1 MTSAVVPDDAVVVA
15 GMAIEA
21 PGGIDTVDG
30 FWDALLARRTLLSPL
45 PTDRGWSVDELTGLG
60 DREGWMSVPDSGGFL
75 DGAADFDPGL
85 FGVSPREA
93 TAMDPQQRVALRVT
107 WRALQSAGEDPNDAT
122 DRQDAG
128 CFMGVNANGYGPSMA
143 RPGDH
148 NGHLLAGTS
157 LSGIS
162 GRVSHCLGLGGPSMS
177 IDTGCAASL
186 TAVHQA
192 ANAVRW
198 GECAWA
204 VAGGVTVMGSPMMF
218 VEFAKN
224 HALAADGT
232 CRPYAEGAGGTVWS
246 EGAGIVLVE
255 RAERARRLGHR
266 IHGVIAAGTTNHNAG
281 RSGITVPD
289 RDGQRDLI
297 TRTLTRAGIDPAAV
311 DVVEGHGT
319 GTRVG
324 DPIELNALADTYGAA
339 HTAEAP
345 VRVGSAKSNLGH
357 TQAAAGVIGLI
368 KVLLSGEHATVA
380 PTLHADPPSTAI
392 DWERSGLAPAHTVT
406 PWRSRDGLRHAAVSA
421 FGITGHNTHLVVTI
435 PDPDEPLPAPDHR
448 VEAVIGGA

>member
-1 MTSAVVPDDAVVVA
+1 MTTATVPDDAVVIA

-21 PGGIDTVDG
+21 PGGIDTVDT
-30 FWDALLARRTLLSPL
+30 FWDALLARRTLLTPL
-45 PTDRGWSVDELTGLG
+45 PTDRGWSPEALTDLG
-60 DREGWMSVPDSGGFL
+60 RRDGWMSVPDSGGFL

-85 FGVSPREA
+85 FGLSPREA

-107 WRALQSAGEDPNDAT
+107 WQALQTAGEDPQDAA
-122 DRQDAG
+122 DRRDAG
-128 CFMGVNANGYGPSMA
+128 CYMGVNANGYGPSMA
-143 RPGDH
+143 VPGDH

-157 LSGIS
+157 LSGVS
-162 GRVSHCLGLGGPSMS
+162 GRVSHCLGLGGPSMT

-198 GECAWA
+198 GECPWA

-224 HALAADGT
+224 HALAPDGT
-232 CRPYAEGAGGTVWS
+232 CRPYADGPGGTIWS
-246 EGAGIVLVE
+246 EGAGVVLVE

-266 IHGVIAAGTTNHNAG
+266 IHGVIAAATSNHNAG

-297 TRTLTRAGIDPAAV
+297 TRTIDRAGIDPATV

-324 DPIELNALADTYGAA
+324 DPIELGALADTYGAA
-339 HTAEAP
+339 HTDTP
-345 VRVGSAKSNLGH
+345 VRVGSVKSNLGH

-368 KVLLSGEHATVA
+368 KVLVSAEHEVVA

-392 DWERSGLAPAHTVT
+392 DWDRSGLALADTATAWP
-406 PWRSRDGLRHAAVSA
+406 SRDGARHAAVSA

-435 PDPDEPLPAPDHR
+435 PDA
-448 VEAVIGGA
+448 